1 VKVGSTTYKVL
12 WTNNTTNRQSTTIA
26 LREAVR
32 DADGPPS
39 SYPAVF
45 TDRDLTRAERKRF
58 DVLLDIGRDAD
69 VLVVNR
75 DNPVCTSGLTLAQVR
90 GIAQGRITR
99 WSQVATLPPG
109 QPDVIARH
117 VRGVERYAQ
126 PRFGVKPTPGHAV
139 VDLDGGVLA
148 AYRNRAVAAV
158 TSWSRVRQYT
168 SSVCAVAIDGV
179 APTDASVFTR
189 SYGSAY
195 PFELAMLHR
204 RRTDPQGRAM
214 VAAYVRFLRS
224 KKASELFRENGVQ
237 LTADGPPAAG
247 ARYRNFSC
255 IFRNGPEYRWFTPG
269 GWWRSTST
277 TYLLEG
283 FGTTCRFAKR
293 WVRKLAK
300 EPYSGG
306 RRPRRHNPALK
317 HGPPGWRCESE
328 FLSPALKPKTAY
340 QGHCQNRKDLRR
352 VFSWGPQ
359 SGYDDGPVDP
369 AP

>member
-1 VKVGSTTYKVL
+1 MRRFALVLAFLLVLIAPEAEARALKVRWEQDALVAYRVWDELGFIPIKPIQPNIFHRRTVKVGSTTYKVL

-99 WSQVATLPPG
+99 WSQVATVPVG

-126 PRFGVKPTPGHAV
+126 PRFGVKPTPGHVA

-148 AYRNRAVAAV
+148 AYRNRAVAAI
-158 TSWSRVRQYT
+158 TSWSRVRRYT

-189 SYGSAY
+189 SYGPAY
-195 PFELAMLHR
+195 P
-204 RRTDPQGRAM
+204 
-214 VAAYVRFLRS
+214 
-224 KKASELFRENGVQ
+224 
-237 LTADGPPAAG
+237 
-247 ARYRNFSC
+247 
-255 IFRNGPEYRWFTPG
+255 
-269 GWWRSTST
+269 
-277 TYLLEG
+277 
-283 FGTTCRFAKR
+283 
-293 WVRKLAK
+293 
-300 EPYSGG
+300 
-306 RRPRRHNPALK
+306 
-317 HGPPGWRCESE
+317 
-328 FLSPALKPKTAY
+328 
-340 QGHCQNRKDLRR
+340 
-352 VFSWGPQ
+352 
-359 SGYDDGPVDP
+359 
-369 AP
+369 